1 MLRLRLTGARIR
13 WSSHM
18 AAWVVWKQRMPP
30 TSMTGR
36 RQSST
41 RDLITRNSVSELGR
55 QLRSSLPSS
64 YTMISFQFRFFS
76 ISLPSLVVARSARL
90 ALPCC
95 SRLRLNLSQ
104 QLTLMAPLMWLT
116 LYAMK
121 GRQSSSR
128 KFLPPRPGEAGEAGE
143 AGLHCSFLAR
153 LVSVMVAVCWMTRLR
168 CSVLP
173 SASSGLGG
181 RLTVDAG
188 REAGRGEERGEGEGH
203 VGPRVPRLRD
213 GPRELDVEGEPLTEH
228 GGLARGHAG
237 ALLSVVA
244 ARVGWGP
251 AVAVA

>member
-30 TSMTGR
+30 TSMTGW

-41 RDLITRNSVSELGR
+41 SDLITRNSVWELGR

-128 KFLPPRPGEAGEAGE
+128 KFLPPRPGEAGVGDGGGLLDHEAP
-143 AGLHCSFLAR
+143 LQR
-153 LVSVMVAVCWMTRLR
+153 VALR
-168 CSVLP
+168 VQRT
-173 SASSGLGG
+173 GRQTHRGG
-181 RLTVDAG
+181 GA
-188 REAGRGEERGEGEGH
+188 
-203 VGPRVPRLRD
+203 
-213 GPRELDVEGEPLTEH
+213 
-228 GGLARGHAG
+228 GGLARAQEP
-237 ALLSVVA
+237 S
-244 ARVGWGP
+244 ARRGLG
-251 AVAVA
+251 